1 MKCII
6 KLVLGDFFR
15 EKWWQILL
23 LVLKGCFGR
32 HCVVMTQ
39 WIQSQ
44 KQVIGYFLL
53 CCLFAKSY
61 PPLCDPMDCSPPG
74 SSVHGISQTRILEW
88 VVISFSRRSSWQ
100 VLGLSQNPQNY
111 VQLIGLI
118 YVYICTVEKL
128 LYLLHSLHFR
138 IYILSSSFCKKY

>member
-1 MKCII
+1 MKCIME
-6 KLVLGDFFR
+6 LVLRDFFR

-23 LVLKGCFGR
+23 LVLKGWFGR

-44 KQVIGYFLL
+44 KQVIGYFFE
-53 CCLFAKSY
+53 CYLFAKSCAL
-61 PPLCDPMDCSPPG
+61 LCDPMHCSPPG

-88 VVISFSRRSSWQ
+88 VVISFSRGSSWP

-128 LYLLHSLHFR
+128 LYSPHSLHFR
-138 IYILSSSFCKKY
+138 IRILSSSFCKKY